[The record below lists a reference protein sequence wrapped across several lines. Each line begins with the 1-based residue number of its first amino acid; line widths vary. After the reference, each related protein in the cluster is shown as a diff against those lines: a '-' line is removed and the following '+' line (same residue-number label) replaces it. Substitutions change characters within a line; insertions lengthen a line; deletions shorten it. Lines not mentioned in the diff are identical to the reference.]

1 MYTEWNAV
9 CVCCQL
15 CDVYMGDRAN
25 ELVIE

>member
-9 CVCCQL
+9 CVRCQL

-25 ELVIE
+25 E